1 MTISSTRFRNSGRK
15 WWRSSSITRARVTSS
30 MFSLPSIP
38 SMRAWLADVGGHD
51 EHRVLEVHGAA
62 LAVGQPAVVED
73 LEQDV
78 EHVVVGLLDLVE
90 QHDRVGP
97 AAHRLRELA
106 ALLVAHVPRGRADEP
121 GHRVLLHV
129 LGHVDADERVLVVEE
144 ELGQGPGGLRLP
156 DAGGAEE
163 DERADGPVGV
173 LEPAAGAADG
183 VAHRLDRR
191 PLPDDALL
199 EPLLHVDQL
208 LDLGF
213 HEAAHRD
220 VGPLGHDLGDV
231 LGVHLLL
238 EEALLLLQL
247 SERRVLLLQ
256 LLLEAG
262 EDAELDLRRLVQV
275 GLTLGGGLVGPGLL
289 DPLLDRPDL
298 LDGGLLRLPVGLQ
311 LAELLVRSARDR
323 SIS

>member
-1 MTISSTRFRNSGRK
+1 
-15 WWRSSSITRARVTSS
+15 
-30 MFSLPSIP
+30 
-38 SMRAWLADVGGHD
+38 
-51 EHRVLEVHGAA
+51 
-62 LAVGQPAVVED
+62 
-73 LEQDV
+73 
-78 EHVVVGLLDLVE
+78 
-90 QHDRVGP
+90 
-97 AAHRLRELA
+97 
-106 ALLVAHVPRGRADEP
+106 
-121 GHRVLLHV
+121 VLLHV

-173 LEPAAGAADG
+173 LEAAAGAANG

-191 PLPDDALL
+191 SLTDDPLLQA
-199 EPLLHVDQL
+199 LLHVDQL
-208 LDLGF
+208 LDLAF

-247 SERRVLLLQ
+247 GEPGVLLLQ

-262 EDAELDLRRLVQV
+262 EDAELDLRGLVQV
-275 GLTLGGGLVGPGLL
+275 ALALGGDLVGPGLL
-289 DPLLDRPDL
+289 DLLLGGADLLDR
-298 LDGGLLRLPVGLQ
+298 GLLCLPVRLE
-311 LAELLVRSARDR
+311 LAELLVQIGEGPFDL
-323 SIS
+323 